1 MSFLLEDQL
10 GDDLRIDI
18 ETSIAPNSS
27 NEIMSLED
35 IKTPESDEES
45 AMKRPTELMV
55 EFIKDKFERSKE
67 VRSADEARWMQAWRN
82 YRGEYGPDNRFTD
95 SEKSRAFVKIT
106 KTKVNAAYAKIT
118 EVLFSG
124 QKFPI
129 GVEPTPKV
137 EGVAE
142 AVYFDPKEQQ
152 DEDPN
157 APSKSPRSTLATR
170 PELLELLGP
179 YKEQLERVQ
188 DKLREGY
195 GNTPTS
201 VTFEPAVMAA
211 KNAERRIHDQ
221 LEESDASTHL
231 RSVAFEMTLFGTGC
245 MKGPL
250 VKEKEYPKWT
260 EDGKYAPVKRIT
272 SDVSYV
278 PIWNVYPDADARTM
292 NDCESFIERHRLSR
306 TALRALKQR
315 PYFRKEVIEKVIA
328 HGPNYVNEGWEQ
340 EITSRDNTR
349 PDDRWEVLEYWGVID
364 KHIAEIAEMPIP
376 EEYEDKDQVQVNIWV
391 CGDDIIRMVINPFNP
406 SRINY
411 YLVPY
416 EINPYSIFGIGVAEN
431 MQDTQLLMNGF
442 IRLAVDNAALSSNVV
457 FEVDEGALTP
467 GQSLDIYPGKVFK
480 RSQGAPGQ
488 AIFSTTFQNVTQECL
503 AMFDKARQIADEAT
517 GIPSYSH
524 GDTSVG
530 GVGRTASGMSMLMG
544 AAAENIKAVIRNVDD
559 YLLAPLGKSMYA
571 FNMQFVFDKNEVGD
585 LEVIARGTESLMRNE
600 VRSQKILQFLQITSN
615 PMDAAFV
622 KRDYLL
628 RELASSLDIDPD
640 KAVNDPREA
649 SIQATVM
656 AETAAAMG
664 AALPGGQPQ
673 QGQPNAGGAAEGDN
687 PAGAP
692 APTDPTQTG
701 GGNIAPGAAPTPG
714 EEGFTGN

>member
-1 MSFLLEDQL
+1 MGFLVEPQM

-18 ETSIAPNSS
+18 ETTITNDSV
-27 NEIMSLED
+27 NEIMALED
-35 IKTPESDEES
+35 IKTPESEEES
-45 AMKRPTELMV
+45 ALRRPTQLMV
-55 EFIKDKFERSKE
+55 EYVKDKFERSKE
-67 VRSADEARWMQAWRN
+67 SRQSDETRWMRSWRN
-82 YRGEYGPDNRFTD
+82 YRGEYGPENRFTD
-95 SEKSRAFVKIT
+95 TEKSRAFVKIT

-137 EGVAE
+137 DGVAE
-142 AVYFDPKEQQ
+142 AVYFDPKESQ
-152 DEDPN
+152 DESPD
-157 APSKSPRSTLATR
+157 APSKSPRSSVATR

-179 YKEQLERVQ
+179 YTQQLERVQ
-188 DKLREGY
+188 DKLKEGY
-195 GNTPTS
+195 GSTPTS

-211 KNAERRIHDQ
+211 RNAERRIHDQ
-221 LEESDASTHL
+221 LEESNASTHL
-231 RSVAFEMTLFGTGC
+231 RSVAFEQALFGTGC

-250 VKEKEYPKWT
+250 VREKEYPKWNDKG
-260 EDGKYAPVKRIT
+260 EYSPIKKIT
-272 SDVSYV
+272 ADVSYV
-278 PIWNVYPDADARTM
+278 PIWNVYPDPDARSM
-292 NDCESFIERHRLSR
+292 NDCESFIERHRMSR
-306 TALRALKQR
+306 TELRNLKSR
-315 PYFRKEVIEKVIA
+315 PYFRSEVIEKVIA
-328 HGPNYVNEGWEQ
+328 HGPNYRNEDWEQ
-340 EITSRDNTR
+340 EITARNTTR
-349 PDDRWEVLEYWGVID
+349 PDERWEVLEYWGVID
-364 KHIAEIAEMPIP
+364 RHIAEEAEMTIP
-376 EEYEDKDQVQVNIWV
+376 SEYEDRDQLQVNIWV

-431 MQDTQLLMNGF
+431 MEDTQLLMNGF

-457 FEVDEGALTP
+457 FEIDETNLVS

-480 RSQGAPGQ
+480 RQAGAPGQ
-488 AIFSTTFQNVTQECL
+488 AIFSTKFQNVTQECL

-524 GDTSVG
+524 GQTDINS
-530 GVGRTASGMSMLMG
+530 VGRTASGMSMLMG
-544 AAAENIKAVIRNVDD
+544 AAAENIKAVIRNIDD
-559 YLLAPLGKSMYA
+559 YLLAPLGRSMYA
-571 FNMQFVFDKNEVGD
+571 FNMQFNFDKNEIGD

-615 PMDAAFV
+615 QMDAAFV

-649 SIQATVM
+649 AIQAAVM

-664 AALPGGQPQ
+664 PALPGGQPQ
-673 QGQPNAGGAAEGDN
+673 QGQMNGGGASEGQN

-692 APTDPTQTG
+692 QASDPTQTG
-701 GGNIAPGAAPTPG
+701 GGNIAPGAAPNPG
-714 EEGFTGN
+714 QEGFTG